1 MSAHVLQIQALSL
14 TNLNFKKKKV
24 TTDYEIV
31 EVQKQILLQ
40 LTQLQSTHGKILKE
54 LEKRNELE
62 IEKLEIK
69 ERKLGSQSFTFN
81 PNNLTDF

>member
-1 MSAHVLQIQALSL
+1 MSFKYKRCFRPTQIQ
-14 TNLNFKKKKV
+14 KKKV
-24 TTDYEIV
+24 TTEYEIV

-69 ERKLGSQSFTFN
+69 KRKLGSQSFTFN